1 MNTLHIVSCSPQSEN
16 TLTSLRRMLGNDDGI
31 LLTGDGVY
39 IALSPKTSPNTPLFA
54 LERDVRARGL
64 LPHWP
69 ARIPLLDHVDY
80 VDLCVR
86 YQKSLSWS

>member
-16 TLTSLRRMLGNDDGI
+16 TLTTLCRMLGSDDGI

-39 IALSPKTSPNTPLFA
+39 IALRPKAAMEVSLFA
-54 LERDVRARGL
+54 LESDVRARGL

-69 ARIPLLDHVDY
+69 AAIPLLDHGDY

-86 YQKSLSWS
+86 YPKSLNWS